1 MALVLDDRVR
11 ETSTTTGTGT
21 LNLDGAVSGFQ
32 TFVAGVGNSNTT
44 YYAIIHRTEA
54 EWELGVGTVTDAST
68 DTLARTTVL
77 SSSNSDSAVSF
88 SAGTKDVFV
97 TQPASKA
104 VYEDAGAD
112 VTLPDDLI
120 LGSDS
125 AVLKFGADSDTTL
138 THTDG
143 TGLTLNS
150 TNKLTFQDTGT
161 YIYSNADGDLDVV
174 SDGTAVDS
182 INLESAGGITL
193 DAGTAGSGVI
203 YEDDGTEMMRI
214 HNSSSDVIIES
225 KVSNKDIIFKV
236 NDGGSSTEVARFDG
250 DVSAL
255 LMASGKE
262 LRFADSGEKISGNG
276 TNLTLNSGADI
287 NLTATTDINV
297 PANVGVTFGDD
308 AEKIEGD
315 GTDLTI
321 SGNNINLTATAD
333 VVIPANVGVTFGS
346 GEKIEG
352 DSTDLTITSGG
363 ALNLTATTDVV
374 IPANVG
380 ITFGTGEKIEG
391 DSTDL
396 TVTSGG
402 ALNLTATTDVV
413 IPANVGITFG
423 TGEKIEGDSTDLT
436 VTSGGALN
444 LTATTDVVIPANV
457 GITFGTGEKIE
468 GDNTDLTVTS
478 GAKINLNAT
487 SDVHIP
493 NDVGIVFGGASEK
506 IEGDGTDLVISAN
519 NLTVDAAADIILD
532 AAGNNLTFKSD
543 GTSILDIADNSSDVE
558 LTVSVA
564 DKNFA
569 VKGTDGSSAI
579 TALDIDMA
587 LAGKATFNGAVV
599 VGGNLT
605 VNGTT
610 STVNSTTMTVD
621 DPIITLGGDSAPGS
635 DDNKDRGVEF
645 RYHDGS
651 SARIG
656 FMGYDD
662 SATGFTFLTA
672 ASNSSEV
679 FSGTAAKLIAGE
691 LDISGD
697 VAVGDDLSLDS
708 DAAVLNFGADSDVNL
723 THVADTGLLLN
734 AAMVIQFRDS
744 GLTIGSNADGDLDI
758 VSDGTA
764 VDSIN
769 IESAGGITLDAGTAG
784 SGVIYEDDGT
794 EMLRIHNSSSD
805 VILEAKV
812 QDKDILFKGDDGGSG
827 ITALTLD
834 MSAAGAA
841 TFNDKIVATEL
852 DISGDVAVGDD
863 LSLDSDAAV
872 LNFGADSDVSLTHV
886 ADTALLLNSSRQL
899 QFGDSGTY
907 IHQSADGVLDL
918 VSDTEI
924 EINATTI
931 DINGNVEVSGDLT
944 VSGDDIT
951 MGTNTSG
958 AALIADG
965 TNFNPV
971 VISGDIAIATNGAAS
986 IQANSV
992 DGTHIALGSDAAGD
1006 IMYYNGT
1013 NYVRLAK
1020 GDDDQV
1026 LTLSSGI
1033 PSWAAGGGGGSSAA
1047 DDITAGDAAVTIT
1060 TSSGNI
1066 TIDAQANDSDII
1078 LKGTD
1083 GGADT
1088 TFLTI
1093 DGSDA
1098 GTLIANHNLELGT
1111 DSSEILFGADNEVKL
1126 IHNADKGLILKH
1138 TATADDKPVIL
1149 TLQTGET
1156 DIAAD
1161 DVIGKIEFQAPD
1173 EGTGTDAILVAAG
1186 IQAVSEGDFSS
1197 SNNATKLSFLTGA
1210 SEAAAEKMSL
1220 SSAGLLT
1227 IADDLVIK
1235 DGGTIGVSSDADAI
1249 TIASNGAVTLT
1260 QALAGTSA
1268 DFDGGVTIDNITID
1282 GTEIDLSSGD
1292 LTLDVE
1298 GDIVLDA
1305 NGADIHL
1312 YDNGSA
1318 FGRFTNSSSDLVI
1331 QVATQDKDI
1340 LFKGDDGG
1348 SAITGVQFDMSD
1360 AGAIISKGNV
1370 TAFGSPS
1377 DIRLK
1382 ENIEVIPNALD
1393 KVSQLQGITFN
1404 YKKDGRKST
1413 GLIAQE
1419 LEKVLPEVVYDTH
1432 EIDNDD
1438 EKFKA
1443 VRYGNV
1449 VGLLVEAIKELK
1461 AEVKELKEAK

>member
-11 ETSTTTGTGT
+11 ETSSTTGTGT
-21 LNLDGAVSGFQ
+21 LNLGGAVGGFQ
-32 TFVAGVGNSNTT
+32 TFVAGVGDGNTT
-44 YYAIIHRTEA
+44 YYAIVHRTED
-54 EWELGVGTVTDAST
+54 EWELGVGTVTDATT
-68 DTLARTTVL
+68 DTLARTTVI

-161 YIYSNADGDLDVV
+161 YIHSNADGDLDLV

-193 DAGTAGSGVI
+193 DAGTASNGIV

-225 KVSNKDIIFKV
+225 KVSDKDIIFKV
-236 NDGGSSTEVARFDG
+236 NDGGSSTEVARIDG

-276 TNLTLNSGADI
+276 TDLTLNSGADI

-297 PANVGVTFGDD
+297 PANVGITFGDD
-308 AEKIEGD
+308 AEKIEGDGTDLTITGNNINLTATADVVLAANTGLVLDGSGNEKIESDGTDISISVGSGGDINIPSDIGVTFGNDGEKIEGDGTDLTISGNNINLTATADVNIPSGVGLTFATAEKIESDGTDLSITVGSNGDVNLPANIGLTFGDDGEKIEGDGTDLTISGNNINLTATADVNIPSGVGVTFATAEKIESDGTDLTITVGSGGDINIPANIGMTFGDDGEKIEGD

-352 DSTDLTITSGG
+352 DS
-363 ALNLTATTDVV
+363 
-374 IPANVG
+374 
-380 ITFGTGEKIEG
+380 
-391 DSTDL
+391 
-396 TVTSGG
+396 
-402 ALNLTATTDVV
+402 
-413 IPANVGITFG
+413 
-423 TGEKIEGDSTDLT
+423 
-436 VTSGGALN
+436 
-444 LTATTDVVIPANV
+444 
-457 GITFGTGEKIE
+457 
-468 GDNTDLTVTS
+468 TDLTVTS

-519 NLTVDAAADIILD
+519 NLTVDAAADIVLD
-532 AAGNNLTFKSD
+532 AAGNNLTFKSG
-543 GTSILDIADNSSDVE
+543 GTSILDIANNSSDVE

-569 VKGTDGSSAI
+569 IKGTDGSSAI

-587 LAGKATFNGAVV
+587 AAGKATFNGAVV

-610 STVNSTTMTVD
+610 TTVNSTTMTVD

-651 SARIG
+651 AARIG
-656 FMGYDD
+656 FMGFDD
-662 SATGFTFLTA
+662 SATAFTFLTA

-679 FSGTAAKLIAGE
+679 FSGTAAKLVAGE

-805 VILEAKV
+805 VIVESKV
-812 QDKDILFKGDDGGSG
+812 SDKDIIFKVNDGGSSTEVARIDG
-827 ITALTLD
+827 D
-834 MSAAGAA
+834 VSAFLMASG
-841 TFNDKIVATEL
+841 KEL
-852 DISGDVAVGDD
+852 RFADSGEKISGDGTD
-863 LSLDSDAAV
+863 LT
-872 LNFGADSDVSLTHV
+872 LNSGAD
-886 ADTALLLNSSRQL
+886 
-899 QFGDSGTY
+899 
-907 IHQSADGVLDL
+907 
-918 VSDTEI
+918 
-924 EINATTI
+924 IN
-931 DINGNVEVSGDLT
+931 L
-944 VSGDDIT
+944 
-951 MGTNTSG
+951 
-958 AALIADG
+958 
-965 TNFNPV
+965 
-971 VISGDIAIATNGAAS
+971 
-986 IQANSV
+986 
-992 DGTHIALGSDAAGD
+992 
-1006 IMYYNGT
+1006 
-1013 NYVRLAK
+1013 
-1020 GDDDQV
+1020 
-1026 LTLSSGI
+1026 
-1033 PSWAAGGGGGSSAA
+1033 
-1047 DDITAGDAAVTIT
+1047 
-1060 TSSGNI
+1060 
-1066 TIDAQANDSDII
+1066 
-1078 LKGTD
+1078 
-1083 GGADT
+1083 
-1088 TFLTI
+1088 
-1093 DGSDA
+1093 
-1098 GTLIANHNLELGT
+1098 
-1111 DSSEILFGADNEVKL
+1111 
-1126 IHNADKGLILKH
+1126 
-1138 TATADDKPVIL
+1138 TATADINVPANVGITFGDDAEKIEGDGTDL
-1149 TLQTGET
+1149 TVTGNNIKLTATADVVVPANVGITFGTGEKIEGNNT
-1156 DIAAD
+1156 DLTITSGADIALTATAD
-1161 DVIGKIEFQAPD
+1161 VNVPANVGITFGDDGEKIEGD
-1173 EGTGTDAILVAAG
+1173 GTD
-1186 IQAVSEGDFSS
+1186 
-1197 SNNATKLSFLTGA
+1197 
-1210 SEAAAEKMSL
+1210 
-1220 SSAGLLT
+1220 LT
-1227 IADDLVIK
+1227 IASSGVINLAA
-1235 DGGTIGVSSDADAI
+1235 GGTTNQIKVTDGAILPITDDDVDLGSASYQFKNAFFDGTLEADAI
-1249 TIASNGAVTLT
+1249 TI
-1260 QALAGTSA
+1260 
-1268 DFDGGVTIDNITID
+1268 
-1282 GTEIDLSSGD
+1282 
-1292 LTLDVE
+1292 
-1298 GDIVLDA
+1298 
-1305 NGADIHL
+1305 
-1312 YDNGSA
+1312 
-1318 FGRFTNSSSDLVI
+1318 
-1331 QVATQDKDI
+1331 
-1340 LFKGDDGG
+1340 GG
-1348 SAITGVQFDMSD
+1348 SA
-1360 AGAIISKGNV
+1360 V
-1370 TAFGSPS
+1370 TAGGASTA
-1377 DIRLK
+1377 DAT
-1382 ENIEVIPNALD
+1382 ALA
-1393 KVSQLQGITFN
+1393 
-1404 YKKDGRKST
+1404 
-1413 GLIAQE
+1413 IA
-1419 LEKVLPEVVYDTH
+1419 L
-1432 EIDNDD
+1432 
-1438 EKFKA
+1438 
-1443 VRYGNV
+1443 G
-1449 VGLLVEAIKELK
+1449 
-1461 AEVKELKEAK
+1461 